1 MFAWLFASKPVV
13 VVEQETRFSKLPVG
27 RQFQKLDSDILYVKT
42 DPDEYE
48 TAKNHWHCT
57 KWYRVHEDF
66 TVRA

>member
-13 VVEQETRFSKLPVG
+13 VVEQETKFSSLNIG
-27 RQFQKLDSDILYVKT
+27 ERFQKIGSDIVYVKT

-48 TAKNHWHCT
+48 TANNGWHCT

-66 TVRA
+66 MVQL